1 MSVQVKR
8 RRDTAANLAT
18 FTGAQAELLVD
29 TTNNRVQVHDG
40 VTAGGWPAA
49 KLAEV
54 VTNTRAAIADAAYTA
69 LATDR
74 TIAYTSLTAAAR
86 RDAAA
91 GEHLSDRN
99 AARRHRRIGLVLGD
113 EYDHARR
120 AAASDTIDGVTSAV
134 LSSAYGYLALQSNGS
149 AKWTIVDQAA
159 SNLAAVGIGT
169 AADPTNPLSV
179 YGASALFESGGD
191 IRVKLNK
198 AASANTA
205 SFLYQDGWSGR
216 AEIGLTGDD
225 NFHFKVSPDGASW
238 HEGINID
245 SSSGVASFPSG
256 AVQSQYTVSGLP
268 APSSALIGAIAIA
281 TNGRKSG
288 EGAGA
293 GTGCPTWCDGS
304 HWRTFYDDS
313 IVAA

>member
-8 RRDTAANLAT
+8 RRDTAANLAA
-18 FTGAQAELLVD
+18 FTGAQAELIVD

-54 VTNTRAAIADAAYTA
+54 VTNTRTAVADAAYTA

-74 TIAYTSLTAAAR
+74 TIAFTSLSAPRTVSLPQASTFPTGTLLAVFDESGACSATNTITLAR
-86 RDAAA
+86 
-91 GEHLSDRN
+91 S
-99 AARRHRRIGLVLGD
+99 
-113 EYDHARR
+113 
-120 AAASDTIDGVTSAV
+120 ASDTIDGAASAV

-149 AKWTIVDQAA
+149 AKWTIVDQAP
-159 SNLAAVGIGT
+159 SYLAAVGIGT
-169 AADPTNPLSV
+169 AADPANPLSV
-179 YGASALFESGGD
+179 YAANALFSSSSD
-191 IRVKLNK
+191 IRIKLNK

-205 SFLYQDGWSGR
+205 SFLYQDAWSGR

-225 NFHFKVSPDGASW
+225 NFHFKVSPDGSSW
-238 HEGINID
+238 HEGININA
-245 SSSGVASFPSG
+245 SSGVVSFPSG
-256 AVQSQYTVSGLP
+256 AVQSQYVVAGLP
-268 APSSALIGAIAIA
+268 APSSALTGAIAVA

-288 EGAGA
+288 ESAGA
-293 GTGCPTWCDGS
+293 GSGCPAWCDGS
-304 HWRTFYDDS
+304 HWRTFYDNS

>member
-8 RRDTAANLAT
+8 RRDTAANLAA
-18 FTGAQAELLVD
+18 FIGAQAELIVD
-29 TTNNRVQVHDG
+29 TTDNRVQVHDG

-49 KLAEV
+49 KLSEV
-54 VTNTRAAIADAAYTA
+54 LTNTRASIANSAYTV

-74 TIAYTSLTAAAR
+74 TIAFTSLTAPRIVTLPPASSFPTGTILTVTDETGACSATKSITLV
-86 RDAAA
+86 RD
-91 GEHLSDRN
+91 G
-99 AARRHRRIGLVLGD
+99 
-113 EYDHARR
+113 
-120 AAASDTIDGVTSAV
+120 SDTIDGATSAV
-134 LSSAYGYLALQSNGS
+134 IATAYGYLCVQSNG
-149 AKWTIVDQAA
+149 AGKWTIVGQAP

-179 YGASALFESGGD
+179 YATNALFASGGD
-191 IRVKLNK
+191 IRIKLNK

-225 NFHFKVSPDGASW
+225 NFHFKVSADGTSW
-238 HEGINID
+238 HEGININA
-245 SSSGVASFPSG
+245 SNGVASFPSG
-256 AVQSQYTVSGLP
+256 AVQNQYVVSGLP
-268 APSSALIGAIAIA
+268 AASSALTGAIVLA

-288 EGAGA
+288 EGTGA
-293 GTGCPTWCDGS
+293 GTGCPAWCDGS
-304 HWRTFYDDS
+304 HWRTFYDNS